1 MKKRPRLSVKEALAD
16 ETLAKAAAGDLDACV
31 HLDAL
36 GLLIGPDES
45 GPDYAERL
53 RKLRGNIEELRTKLE
68 EGPVEFYE
76 FSLTRAER
84 IREKAY
90 QDAVSATWGLYDFA
104 IHWVP
109 GFYTNQG
116 MGLLFAGCAL
126 YSYED
131 FFAVFVIRKGFQ
143 KKDRWLIYSRNE
155 LMAHELC
162 HIARIGFHSRAFEE
176 MFAYRTASS
185 GFRKFIGG
193 MLRSP
198 LDSYLLAG
206 GALSLL
212 AVEYANIFLLTGPL
226 QWLYAIPVGLFGYVL
241 SRFGCGQTAF
251 RLARRNLAKV
261 FDSADALPVLFRCS
275 DRDVYAIA
283 ACLRPSALQQWL
295 HKRAAESLRW
305 KVTLRRYNC

>member
-1 MKKRPRLSVKEALAD
+1 MPSDCANSA
-16 ETLAKAAAGDLDACV
+16 ETSRNCGPSSRKA
-31 HLDAL
+31 
-36 GLLIGPDES
+36 
-45 GPDYAERL
+45 R
-53 RKLRGNIEELRTKLE
+53 
-68 EGPVEFYE
+68 VEFYE

-104 IHWVP
+104 IHWFP
-109 GFYTNQG
+109 LLHQSRH
-116 MGLLFAGCAL
+116 GLLFAGCAL

-176 MFAYRTASS
+176 MFAYCTASS

-198 LDSYLLAG
+198 LDSYFLAG

-212 AVEYANIFLLTGPL
+212 AVQYTNIFLLTEPR
-226 QWLYAIPVGLFGYVL
+226 QWLYAIPLGLFGYVL
-241 SRFGCGQTAF
+241 SRFGCAQAAF
-251 RLARRNLAKV
+251 CLARRNLAKV

-283 ACLRPSALQQWL
+283 SRLRPVPSTSGSTSAPLNPC
-295 HKRAAESLRW
+295 AG
-305 KVTLRRYNC
+305 KVTLHRYNR